1 VALTATV
8 TPVPVLTYE
17 VQLPS
22 GTSVLGAAAVNFG
35 SVQVGSN
42 ASVTFLAVNQTAA
55 ALTVDAI
62 SVAAGDF
69 ALVGPSPS
77 GTVLGPQASASYSI
91 EFKPTAAGTRTA
103 VLSIG
108 SQQFTLTGTGAALT
122 YEVQLPS
129 GTSPLGAAAVNFGSV
144 QLGSNATVTF
154 LAVNQT
160 TAALTVDAISVAA
173 GDFALVGPSPSGTV
187 LGPQASASY
196 SIEFKPTAA
205 GTRTAVLSIGSQQFT
220 LTGTGAAPPFS
231 LYQVSGNAGL
241 PVGAQFSFPTAYPN
255 VPDAVTF
262 LLTNTTSQ
270 TQTLTLLS
278 MSGAGFTLAGAA
290 APMILKAGGS
300 AQFTITFQG
309 TATGTY
315 TGSLSAT
322 GISVA
327 LTATVVPAPVL
338 TYEVQLPS
346 GTSVL
351 GAAAVNFGSVQ
362 VGSNASVTFLAVNQT
377 TAALTVDAISVA
389 SGDFALV
396 GLSPSGTVLS
406 PQASA
411 SYSIEFKPTAAS
423 TRTSVLSI
431 GSQQFT
437 LTGIGVP
444 PPFSLY
450 QGPGNL
456 PVGAQLT
463 FGTAYPNVPDAVTFL
478 LTNTT
483 SQTQTLTVLSVSGAG
498 FTLTGAAAP
507 MTVKAGVGVPFTIT
521 FQGAAAGSY
530 SGSLNATG
538 ISVSLTANVT
548 PVLTYEVQLPS
559 GPGMLGTAAVNFG
572 NVQLGSN
579 ATVNFLAVNQTAAA
593 LTVDPIS
600 VAAGDFALVGTSPS
614 GTVLGPQA
622 SAGFSIVFSPTAA
635 GTRTA
640 ALSIGSQQFTLT
652 GTGVPPPFSLYQ
664 GPGNL
669 PVGAQLTFGTAY
681 PNVPDAVTFLLTNTT
696 SQTQTL
702 TVLSV
707 SGAGFTLTGAAAPM
721 TVKAG
726 VGVPFTITFQGAA
739 AGSYS
744 GSLNATG
751 ISVSLTANVTPVLTY
766 EVQLPSGAGVLGTAA
781 VNFGNVQVGSN
792 ATVNFLAVNQTTA
805 ALTVDAISVA
815 AGDFALV
822 GTSPS
827 GTMLGPQGSAGFSIV
842 FSPTAAG
849 ARTAVLSIGS
859 QQFTLT
865 GAGVSPPFSLDQ
877 VSGNTELPV
886 GAQFSFPTAYPNLPD
901 SVTFLLTNTTSQ
913 TQTLA
918 VLSVSG
924 GGFSPPNAAAPM
936 TVKAGA
942 SVQFTVTFQGATV
955 GSYPGSLSAT
965 GISVALTAN
974 VMPILTY
981 EVQLPSGT
989 SALGGAPVS
998 FGSVQVGSNATVNF
1012 FAVNQTPVTLT
1023 VDPISVAAG
1032 DFALV
1037 GPPPSGTVPAG
1048 QSAGFSIVFSPTAA
1062 GTRTALLSI
1071 GNWQFTLTGT
1081 GVSPPLPTP
1090 TLSVTL
1096 GEAQS
1101 AQQGSIAV
1109 SFAAPAETGGSG
1121 TVTMLFQAQ
1130 AAGET
1135 DPGIAFAAGGQTE
1148 QFTFNK
1154 GDTAASFGGAAG
1166 AAFQTGTTTGTLML
1180 AAEIGNSVSQQNVVI
1195 APAVVVATA
1204 TGVWQTSGVT
1214 VDVTGFD
1221 NTRTAGKLS
1230 FTFYDSAGNTILP
1243 GAIVYDSTAAFSSY
1257 FAGSGDGGQFALSA
1271 YFPVNGDPSKVS
1283 GFTMQLVNSA
1293 GTATTARVSF

>member
-1 VALTATV
+1 V
-8 TPVPVLTYE
+8 
-17 VQLPS
+17 
-22 GTSVLGAAAVNFG
+22 
-35 SVQVGSN
+35 
-42 ASVTFLAVNQTAA
+42 
-55 ALTVDAI
+55 
-62 SVAAGDF
+62 
-69 ALVGPSPS
+69 
-77 GTVLGPQASASYSI
+77 
-91 EFKPTAAGTRTA
+91 
-103 VLSIG
+103 
-108 SQQFTLTGTGAALT
+108 
-122 YEVQLPS
+122 
-129 GTSPLGAAAVNFGSV
+129 
-144 QLGSNATVTF
+144 
-154 LAVNQT
+154 
-160 TAALTVDAISVAA
+160 
-173 GDFALVGPSPSGTV
+173 
-187 LGPQASASY
+187 
-196 SIEFKPTAA
+196 
-205 GTRTAVLSIGSQQFT
+205 
-220 LTGTGAAPPFS
+220 
-231 LYQVSGNAGL
+231 
-241 PVGAQFSFPTAYPN
+241 
-255 VPDAVTF
+255 
-262 LLTNTTSQ
+262 
-270 TQTLTLLS
+270 
-278 MSGAGFTLAGAA
+278 
-290 APMILKAGGS
+290 
-300 AQFTITFQG
+300 
-309 TATGTY
+309 
-315 TGSLSAT
+315 
-322 GISVA
+322 
-327 LTATVVPAPVL
+327 
-338 TYEVQLPS
+338 
-346 GTSVL
+346 
-351 GAAAVNFGSVQ
+351 
-362 VGSNASVTFLAVNQT
+362 
-377 TAALTVDAISVA
+377 
-389 SGDFALV
+389 
-396 GLSPSGTVLS
+396 
-406 PQASA
+406 
-411 SYSIEFKPTAAS
+411 
-423 TRTSVLSI
+423 
-431 GSQQFT
+431 
-437 LTGIGVP
+437 
-444 PPFSLY
+444 
-450 QGPGNL
+450 
-456 PVGAQLT
+456 
-463 FGTAYPNVPDAVTFL
+463 
-478 LTNTT
+478 
-483 SQTQTLTVLSVSGAG
+483 
-498 FTLTGAAAP
+498 
-507 MTVKAGVGVPFTIT
+507 
-521 FQGAAAGSY
+521 
-530 SGSLNATG
+530 
-538 ISVSLTANVT
+538 
-548 PVLTYEVQLPS
+548 
-559 GPGMLGTAAVNFG
+559 
-572 NVQLGSN
+572 
-579 ATVNFLAVNQTAAA
+579 
-593 LTVDPIS
+593 
-600 VAAGDFALVGTSPS
+600 
-614 GTVLGPQA
+614 
-622 SAGFSIVFSPTAA
+622 
-635 GTRTA
+635 
-640 ALSIGSQQFTLT
+640 LSIGSQQFTLT